1 MYLLDSIPHLITF
14 AVVYLKN
21 IIYYEKRYFYGIT
34 VYCYCALYSLH
45 LANGKCVYKSN
56 ISSLLL
62 ENIEALAADE
72 DGSDDGEVVGGK
84 IRCID
89 VGSLDCPLTHEKV
102 KYIVR
107 GYSL

>member
-1 MYLLDSIPHLITF
+1 MKKGIFTALLF
-14 AVVYLKN
+14 
-21 IIYYEKRYFYGIT
+21 T
-34 VYCYCALYSLH
+34 VIVALYSLY

-72 DGSDDGEVVGGK
+72 DGSDDGE
-84 IRCID
+84 ID

>member
-1 MYLLDSIPHLITF
+1 MKKGIFTALLF
-14 AVVYLKN
+14 
-21 IIYYEKRYFYGIT
+21 T
-34 VYCYCALYSLH
+34 VIVALYSLY

-89 VGSLDCPLTHEKV
+89 VGFYTKKNEYCNDQNYNDICHD
-102 KYIVR
+102 
-107 GYSL
+107 

>member
-1 MYLLDSIPHLITF
+1 MDSIPHLITF

-21 IIYYEKRYFYGIT
+21 IIYYEKGILTALLFT
-34 VYCYCALYSLH
+34 VIVALYSLY

-89 VGSLDCPLTHEKV
+89 VGSLDCPLTHEKLN
-102 KYIVR
+102 I
-107 GYSL
+107 

>member
-1 MYLLDSIPHLITF
+1 MKKGIFMALLF
-14 AVVYLKN
+14 
-21 IIYYEKRYFYGIT
+21 T
-34 VYCYCALYSLH
+34 VIVALYSLY

>member
-1 MYLLDSIPHLITF
+1 MKKGIFTALLF
-14 AVVYLKN
+14 
-21 IIYYEKRYFYGIT
+21 T
-34 VYCYCALYSLH
+34 VIVALYSLY
-45 LANGKCVYKSN
+45 LANGKCVY

>member
-34 VYCYCALYSLH
+34 
-45 LANGKCVYKSN
+45 VYKSN